1 MLFSLKQAISLLKQT
16 RNVMFNKAPQ
26 TTGPRAIKNGFIC
39 FLRAVGINTNGYEP
53 AGIYEGGIRATEDGE
68 LALQAYEDFK
78 HIPIND
84 LAGTVREKRNCT
96 VIGHKS
102 LGKEWVDR
110 DGLGNKKMEY
120 LSSAGIEYHLQTR
133 KKEYNGLPAENLV
146 SCEEHI
152 SRQEERINKLN
163 LTLSSTI
170 KRGAYRYEK
179 ADYVVNEDRKM
190 VDAKDLSTSQ

>member
-68 LALQAYEDFK
+68 LVL
-78 HIPIND
+78 ND
-84 LAGTVREKRNCT
+84 DMVGTVREKRNCT